1 MCGGGGVA
9 VVQWGIVER
18 EREREREREMGMRTC
33 FDLP

>member
-18 EREREREREMGMRTC
+18 EREREREMGMRTC

>member
-18 EREREREREMGMRTC
+18 ERERERERNGHEDM
-33 FDLP
+33 F